1 MMKLAI
7 TTAIFVVL
15 LMPAGPVIAQTSAVQ
30 LPRTADGKPDL
41 NGFWQVLNTA
51 DWDLESQG
59 GGPAPKEGL
68 MLGGV
73 SAIPPGL
80 GVVEGGKIPYQ
91 PWALAKRNENRKNWP
106 ALDSE
111 VQCLLP
117 GVPRV
122 TYLPY
127 PFQIIQY
134 KDRIM
139 VVYQYSYARRE
150 IYMKKREAPIDQVL
164 GWSNGHWEG
173 DTLVVDVTD
182 ISAAPDLEPG
192 RPVRGDWLDR
202 MGNFYS
208 ESLHVVERYTPIDA
222 THLMYEATLDDPK
235 VYTRPWKISMPL
247 YRRLEKNMQILE
259 FKCAEYV
266 EEMKWGDLRK
276 KANK

>member
-1 MMKLAI
+1 MKVAI
-7 TTAIFVVL
+7 TTALAL
-15 LMPAGPVIAQTSAVQ
+15 LFLTTSMPAQTPTGQ
-30 LPRTADGKPDL
+30 IPRTADGKPDL

-106 ALDSE
+106 ALDPE

-127 PFQIIQY
+127 PFQILQY
-134 KDRIM
+134 KDRMMII
-139 VVYQYSYARRE
+139 YQYPIARPAF
-150 IYMKKREAPIDQVL
+150 YMKKRE
-164 GWSNGHWEG
+164 
-173 DTLVVDVTD
+173 
-182 ISAAPDLEPG
+182 
-192 RPVRGDWLDR
+192 
-202 MGNFYS
+202 
-208 ESLHVVERYTPIDA
+208 
-222 THLMYEATLDDPK
+222 
-235 VYTRPWKISMPL
+235 
-247 YRRLEKNMQILE
+247 
-259 FKCAEYV
+259 
-266 EEMKWGDLRK
+266 
-276 KANK
+276 

>member
-1 MMKLAI
+1 MMRLAA
-7 TTAIFVVL
+7 TTAISIL
-15 LMPAGPVIAQTSAVQ
+15 LLFSVGRIAAQTPANQ
-30 LPRTADGKPDL
+30 IPRTADGKPDL

-68 MLGGV
+68 MLGAI

-106 ALDSE
+106 SLDTE
-111 VQCLLP
+111 VKCLLP

-127 PFQIIQY
+127 PFQILQY
-134 KDRIM
+134 KDKILM
-139 VVYQYSYARRE
+139 VYQYGYARRE
-150 IYMKKREAPIDQVL
+150 IYMNKREVLIDQVM
-164 GWSNGHWEG
+164 GWSQAHWEG

-182 ISAAPDLEPG
+182 FSAPPELHED
-192 RPVRGDWLDR
+192 RPPIGNWLDR

-222 THLMYEATLDDPK
+222 THLMYEATLEDPK

-276 KANK
+276 KADK